1 MSDMW
6 SMLSNGA
13 MSTFKRADS
22 HTVRCRPTRKDIV
35 VIYERIFRNGLFREL
50 NMSIESHDFANILLQ
65 SNQKSNE
72 LSTNRKCKQR
82 VTTDER
88 TLTKILGADK
98 DKVHGDQTLGNTG
111 GNNNKD
117 AAMSEEDKRNC
128 HSYVASIMTITF
140 NMFLNKENIIGF
152 YFSICAISFVGFVLY
167 SHVVRE
173 CLYGCSK

>member
-1 MSDMW
+1 
-6 SMLSNGA
+6 
-13 MSTFKRADS
+13 
-22 HTVRCRPTRKDIV
+22 
-35 VIYERIFRNGLFREL
+35 
-50 NMSIESHDFANILLQ
+50 MSIESHDFVKILLQ

-98 DKVHGDQTLGNTG
+98 DKVHGDQTLGNTAG

-117 AAMSEEDKRNC
+117 ATVSEEDKRNC

-140 NMFLNKENIIGF
+140 NMFLNKENIIGCF
-152 YFSICAISFVGFVLY
+152 FSI
-167 SHVVRE
+167 
-173 CLYGCSK
+173 